1 MTTCAKNSDD
11 PASAVFAVALETK
24 YIVQAFTAAG
34 RGLRAD
40 TPIVCRSAELAR
52 LKAERLAGVR
62 VGVVAFSVTADTDMG
77 EYDETP
83 TVIFKSGR
91 MAPAFDDQ

>member
-1 MTTCAKNSDD
+1 M
-11 PASAVFAVALETK
+11 PGVALETK

-40 TPIVCRSAELAR
+40 SPIVCRSAELAR
-52 LKAERLAGVR
+52 LKAERLAGAR
-62 VGVVAFSVTADTDMG
+62 VGVVAFSVTADTEVG

-91 MAPAFDDQ
+91 TPPAFDDQ